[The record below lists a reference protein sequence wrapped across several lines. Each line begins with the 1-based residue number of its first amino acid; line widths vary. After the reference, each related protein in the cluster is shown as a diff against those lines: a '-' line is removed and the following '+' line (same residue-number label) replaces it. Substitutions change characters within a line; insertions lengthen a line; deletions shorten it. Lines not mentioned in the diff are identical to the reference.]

1 MRNYAWLF
9 LSIGLTFSLVGC
21 GDSATGG
28 AGSGG
33 SGSGGS
39 GASGGAGGAGTMA
52 TVSGTVR
59 AASLDAGPGPVVAGA
74 MVSVG
79 GSSNTTTTDPDGNF
93 SIMAPTGT
101 VMILTTTPEK
111 PNWGSLFAE
120 NVPAG
125 GRTGLEVEVIPEA
138 LVGQLAADL
147 GVTPD
152 NATGIVAVVFDETTI
167 VGGETAGIVADT
179 SDISFVFDDQDAA
192 VEDDTLIAGGGS
204 EVIFLN
210 VDPAATVRADAVST
224 AQQGCPHEF
233 PDATYSVLEKVLTE
247 IDVVCAVQ

>member
-1 MRNYAWLF
+1 MVTVTGQVTA
-9 LSIGLTFSLVGC
+9 
-21 GDSATGG
+21 ATTG
-28 AGSGG
+28 AGSG
-33 SGSGGS
+33 
-39 GASGGAGGAGTMA
+39 
-52 TVSGTVR
+52 
-59 AASLDAGPGPVVAGA
+59 PVVADA
-74 MVSVG
+74 TVEVVG
-79 GSSNTTTTDPDGNF
+79 TSNTATTDVNGNF

-101 VMILTTTPEK
+101 ALILTTTPGK

-125 GRTGLEVEVIPEA
+125 GIAGLEVEVIPDA
-138 LVGQLAADL
+138 LVGEIGAAL
-147 GVTPD
+147 EAVPD
-152 NATGIVAVVFDETTI
+152 VSKGIVAVVFNEDTT

-179 SDISFVFDDQDAA
+179 SDISFIFNAA
-192 VEDDTLIAGGGS
+192 DEPEEGDTLCGETDCGS

-210 VDPAATVRADAVST
+210 VDLAATVRADAVST

>member
-1 MRNYAWLF
+1 MRKYAWLF

-21 GDSATGG
+21 GDSES
-28 AGSGG
+28 SGG
-33 SGSGGS
+33 GGS
-39 GASGGAGGAGTMA
+39 GASGGTGGASTMA

-79 GSSNTTTTDPDGNF
+79 GPSNTTTTDLDGNF
-93 SIMAPTGT
+93 SITAPTGT

-120 NVPAG
+120 IVPSG
-125 GRTGLEVEVIPEA
+125 GIAGLEVEVIPDA

-147 GVTPD
+147 GVVPD
-152 NATGIVAVVFDETTI
+152 ASKGIVAVVFNEDTT
-167 VGGETAGIVADT
+167 VGGETAAIVADT
-179 SDISFVFDDQDAA
+179 SDISFIFNAAEAPEEGDALCG
-192 VEDDTLIAGGGS
+192 ETDCGS

>member
-1 MRNYAWLF
+1 V
-9 LSIGLTFSLVGC
+9 VG
-21 GDSATGG
+21 T
-28 AGSGG
+28 
-33 SGSGGS
+33 
-39 GASGGAGGAGTMA
+39 
-52 TVSGTVR
+52 
-59 AASLDAGPGPVVAGA
+59 
-74 MVSVG
+74 
-79 GSSNTTTTDPDGNF
+79 SNTATTDVNGNF

-101 VMILTTTPEK
+101 VLILTTTPGK

-120 NVPAG
+120 NVPPG

-152 NATGIVAVVFDETTI
+152 NTKGIVAVVFDEDTT

-179 SDISFVFDDQDAA
+179 SDISFVFDDQDEA
-192 VEDDTLIAGGGS
+192 VEGDTLIAGGGS

-233 PDATYSVLEKVLTE
+233 PNATYSVMAKVLTE
-247 IDVVCAVQ
+247 IDVVCAVQQ

>member
-21 GDSATGG
+21 GDSGSSG
-28 AGSGG
+28 GSGG
-33 SGSGGS
+33 SGGS
-39 GASGGAGGAGTMA
+39 GTMVTVTGQVTAA
-52 TVSGTVR
+52 TTGVGS
-59 AASLDAGPGPVVAGA
+59 GPVVADA
-74 MVSVG
+74 TVEVVG
-79 GSSNTTTTDPDGNF
+79 TSNTATTDVNGNF

-101 VMILTTTPEK
+101 VLILTTTPGK

-125 GRTGLEVEVIPEA
+125 GIAGLEVEVIPDA
-138 LVGQLAADL
+138 LVGDIGAAL
-147 GVTPD
+147 QVAPD
-152 NATGIVAVVFDETTI
+152 ASKGIVAVVFDEDTT

-179 SDISFVFDDQDAA
+179 SDISFIFNAA
-192 VEDDTLIAGGGS
+192 DEPEEGNTLCGETDCGS

-210 VDPAATVRADAVST
+210 VDLAATVTADAVST